1 MTNWSSFQA
10 VASFLVLAFAAAG
23 CGSNGDAGN
32 VDECLTSLRIN
43 LEVGDGAVIDK
54 VHYEITGNG
63 IIPITGFIDTSAPGS
78 TASVEAFGI
87 PPGKDYLVTMTATS
101 DDGLMCGG
109 AASFNVDAG
118 VSTEVDLILHCTG
131 SEQFGGVRVN
141 GELNVCAELEK
152 VVVAPLQVASGY
164 ALSVEAEASD
174 AEGDEIKYRWTA
186 TGGSFDNA
194 NAPQTVFLC
203 GDADQEE
210 ITVEVSDDKFD
221 YCIDGWTID
230 VTCVDDDEGAGGS
243 GGSGG
248 SSGGGGSGGAG
259 GAGGSAGA
267 GGEGGAGG
275 TAGTGGAGGSAG
287 AGGEGG
293 AGGTA
298 GTGGTGGSGGSG
310 GQGGAG
316 GTAGTGGTGG
326 AGATAGT
333 GGAGGSDGSAGSG
346 GTGSVDE
353 CLVSISVR

>member
-10 VASFLVLAFAAAG
+10 VASSLVLAFAAAG

-43 LEVGDGAVIDK
+43 LEVGDGAVIDE
-54 VHYEITGNG
+54 VDYEITGNG
-63 IIPITGFIDTSAPGS
+63 ITPITGFINTSAPGS

-87 PPGKDYLVTMTATS
+87 PPGVNYMVEMVATS
-101 DDGLMCGG
+101 VDGALMCGG
-109 AASFNVDAG
+109 ASSFNVAAG
-118 VSTEVDLILHCTG
+118 MSTEVDLILHCTG

-141 GELNVCAELEK
+141 GKLNVCAELEK

-164 ALSVEAEASD
+164 ALSVEADASD
-174 AEGDEIKYRWTA
+174 EEGDEVEYRWTA
-186 TGGSFDNA
+186 TGGSFDDE
-194 NAPQTVFLC
+194 NAPQTVFIC
-203 GDADQEE
+203 GDADQEQ
-210 ITVEVSDDKFD
+210 ITVEVSDDEFD

-230 VTCVDDDEGAGGS
+230 VTCVDDDEGSGGS

-248 SSGGGGSGGAG
+248 SSGAGGSGGAG

-293 AGGTA
+293 AGG
-298 GTGGTGGSGGSG
+298 SGGSG

-326 AGATAGT
+326 AGGTAGT